1 MNNCSC
7 QMNKTASSPVRT
19 PYMCQSASGQELA
32 MAYVPW
38 QQFRDLYES
47 DEALHWGTIFRE
59 LNKPF
64 RTCAG
69 GRL

>member
-1 MNNCSC
+1 MNNRSC
-7 QMNKTASSPVRT
+7 PLNKPASSVRT

-38 QQFRDLYES
+38 QQFRELYES
-47 DEALHWGTIFRE
+47 DEALYWGTVFKE

-64 RTCAG
+64 HQSTG